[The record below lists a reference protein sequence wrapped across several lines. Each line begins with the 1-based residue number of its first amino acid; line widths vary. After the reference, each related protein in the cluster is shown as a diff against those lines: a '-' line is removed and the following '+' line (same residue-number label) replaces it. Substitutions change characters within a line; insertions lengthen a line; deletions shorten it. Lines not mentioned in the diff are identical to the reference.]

1 MLGVGVKVFLMSPK
15 PFKRPLLVLSSLSAC
30 GAFALATVA
39 FFMPVYLKKIGF
51 SGAQIGSLYAA
62 FSVTSIITSFPSGL
76 ASDRFYARNLIVL
89 ALSLMGASAWVQSLV
104 TSFFLFALAYLA
116 WGLGQNLFRVSLD
129 ALLLK
134 TLPQKVGR
142 TYGVF
147 NGARM
152 LGFTL
157 GGLSGGILLGK
168 YDFVYTLRLVGSFYL
183 LLCLY
188 WFFLPKNVPVK
199 FGLKS
204 YWDDFRHPRVLFF
217 AFWLYLFYLHWGA
230 EFTSYGLFLR
240 ENLGLSLKGMGLY
253 MSAEFAMVGIA
264 SYLNGL
270 RLERGTSLYQLAGLG
285 LFCSGLGHMGMVIPY
300 LPLSLAFRLLHGF
313 GDGTIMVLSYVG
325 IAKLFRVERI
335 GGNSGLIT
343 LAIMLGSFT
352 GSLIFGPI
360 GARFGYQWPLFISG
374 LITLCLIPLVYLP
387 RFREVENQV

>member
-1 MLGVGVKVFLMSPK
+1 MKKDPFLPPLFVF
-15 PFKRPLLVLSSLSAC
+15 SSLSMW
-30 GAFALATVA
+30 GAFALATTA

-62 FSVTSIITSFPSGL
+62 FSITSIVTSFPSGL

-89 ALSLMGASAWVQSLV
+89 ALVLMGAAAWVQSLV
-104 TSFFLFALAYLA
+104 TSFLLFGAAYLS

-134 TLPQKVGR
+134 TLPQKVGK
-142 TYGVF
+142 TYGIF
-147 NGARM
+147 NGLRM

-157 GGLSGGILLGK
+157 GGLSGGLLLGRF
-168 YDFVYTLRLVGSFYL
+168 DFVFTLRLVGTLYFL
-183 LLCLY
+183 LTTY
-188 WFFLPKNVPVK
+188 WFILPKNIPVK
-199 FGLKS
+199 FGLKT
-204 YWDDFRHPRVLFF
+204 YWEDFRTPRVLFF

-240 ENLGLSLKGMGLY
+240 ENLGLSLRGMGLY

-270 RLERGTSLYQLAGLG
+270 RLEKGASLHQLAGLG
-285 LFCSGLGHMGMVIPY
+285 LFCSGLGHMGMIIEKVPV
-300 LPLSLAFRLLHGF
+300 SLAFRLLHGF

-325 IAKLFRVERI
+325 IAKLFRLERI

-343 LAIMLGSFT
+343 LSIMLGSFT
-352 GSLIFGPI
+352 GSLIFGPL
-360 GARFGYQWPLFISG
+360 GEHYGYQWPLFISG
-374 LITLCLIPLVYLP
+374 AITLALIPLVYLP
-387 RFREVENQV
+387 RFREVEEKA